1 MWNHIPI
8 WTQRIK
14 VGGVD
19 HQLLLL
25 IFLLVIKYAVEVV
38 MICFFFFFLYY
49 NDAIKTSEPYPMFLM
64 MSRDPVLLE
73 TI

>member
-1 MWNHIPI
+1 M
-8 WTQRIK
+8 
-14 VGGVD
+14 GGVD
-19 HQLLLL
+19 HQFLLLS
-25 IFLLVIKYAVEVV
+25 FLLVIKYAVEVV
-38 MICFFFFFLYY
+38 MICFFFFLYY

>member
-1 MWNHIPI
+1 M
-8 WTQRIK
+8 
-14 VGGVD
+14 
-19 HQLLLL
+19 L
-25 IFLLVIKYAVEVV
+25 
-38 MICFFFFFLYY
+38 FFFFLYY